1 MELRKRWGP
10 SGGGLQRE
18 LVAAV
23 ETHAAGLERV
33 GSAFDGHAGG
43 EDVFET
49 RGYEFVALKKRP

>member
-33 GSAFDGHAGG
+33 GSAFDGHAGS

-49 RGYEFVALKKRP
+49 RG